1 MAQQTPPN
9 FPDIL
14 GTITGGLRYNFG
26 FVQAALAVR
35 PRVVRAGR
43 PFEAIILLQNVT
55 DAPIDAQ
62 VVLKIPDRDAK
73 RKKGRFVA
81 KTRKLIVG
89 LEAAEVGYVTLPINC
104 LPDTAIGQDYRIG
117 VDIKTRLVDKNTKPK
132 RIRLPEG
139 GGTVEMDMLSNSLRG
154 EIASL
159 QSLAF
164 DVMSQSILGSTVE
177 VPFAVMSGRAGTLAT
192 LKAGWTSL
200 WTIKDH
206 LDDRLLLQ
214 RYHQTLKAMV
224 LPNIRRKQSYNMLL
238 RQTESAF
245 SKAGFP
251 LRPIEQFL
259 VAKLLTLILEY
270 AAPSEGDAAHG
281 ALAAGV
287 YNVLPLLDETRL
299 ADETPFTLP
308 HWVSRFLRVVAQ
320 DERAARFPMQAI
332 AHFCYYDLVRDA
344 ANHAFT
350 MLEVATGENLGTEE
364 ERKVYVD
371 QFMEILNPENNLQ
384 LDFAHA
390 WMPLVLG
397 GLIIFDRVL
406 LSDEDVGEILQEIRG
421 IVAARNEY
429 RDESTEPIFSIA
441 ERLIEQAL
449 MKYGYR
455 AK

>member
-1 MAQQTPPN
+1 MAERTPPN

-81 KTRKLIVG
+81 KNRKLVVG

-139 GGTVEMDMLSNSLRG
+139 GGEVEMDILSNSLRG

-164 DVMSQSILGSTVE
+164 DSMSQSILGSTVE
-177 VPFAVMSGRAGTLAT
+177 VPFSVMSGRAGTLAE

-214 RYHQTLKAMV
+214 RYYQTLKAMV
-224 LPNIRRKQSYNMLL
+224 LPNIRRKQSYEMLL
-238 RQTESAF
+238 RQTETAF

-270 AAPSEGDAAHG
+270 G
-281 ALAAGV
+281 A
-287 YNVLPLLDETRL
+287 
-299 ADETPFTLP
+299 
-308 HWVSRFLRVVAQ
+308 
-320 DERAARFPMQAI
+320 
-332 AHFCYYDLVRDA
+332 
-344 ANHAFT
+344 
-350 MLEVATGENLGTEE
+350 
-364 ERKVYVD
+364 
-371 QFMEILNPENNLQ
+371 
-384 LDFAHA
+384 
-390 WMPLVLG
+390 
-397 GLIIFDRVL
+397 
-406 LSDEDVGEILQEIRG
+406 
-421 IVAARNEY
+421 
-429 RDESTEPIFSIA
+429 
-441 ERLIEQAL
+441 
-449 MKYGYR
+449 
-455 AK
+455 